1 MINDNDKGIHIC
13 VKNCSEYNL
22 TGRIIESNKH
32 VCIDPEKEEQKN
44 KEKENDVDYMLWI
57 FVAIIAVILIIISVF
72 ICKKICSKNNEIE
85 SIDEVEGELIE
96 Q

>member
-1 MINDNDKGIHIC
+1 MNIC
-13 VKNCSEYNL
+13 VENCSQYNMTTDSEKFICL
-22 TGRIIESNKH
+22 NPNNT
-32 VCIDPEKEEQKN
+32 PEK
-44 KEKENDVDYMLWI
+44 DVDYMLWI
-57 FVAIIAVILIIISVF
+57 FVSIIAVILIIISVF